1 MKLLIFLLSLII
13 CFSGCSQPK
22 EYIHENGILV
32 LDGARNHGS
41 FDYFIPCSINDTIS
55 LWKNLNNIKFPI
67 ARRVDPNI
75 YQFDILDVSWV
86 STADSFYIF
95 NKINNAP
102 RRYITAVQLTLEE
115 NKYFKEDN
123 DLVERVDTV
132 RLAGIL
138 NIDKFHN
145 KYYQIVRVKKFI
157 LPNYTEDKTRE
168 NMH

>member
-1 MKLLIFLLSLII
+1 MKLLILMLSLTI
-13 CFSGCSQPK
+13 CFSNCSQRK

-32 LDGARNHGS
+32 LDSARNHGS
-41 FDYFIPCSINDTIS
+41 FDYFIPCVINDTLN
-55 LWKNLNNIKFPI
+55 LWENLNNIKAPI
-67 ARRVDPNI
+67 ARRVNPNI
-75 YQFDILDVSWV
+75 YQFDIIESAWI

-95 NKINNAP
+95 DKINNAP

-115 NKYFKEDN
+115 NENFKEDS

-138 NIDKFHN
+138 NIDKFYN
-145 KYYQIVRVKKFI
+145 KYYHIVKVKKFI
-157 LPNYTEDKTRE
+157 LSNVTEDKTRE